1 MQVEE
6 SAGAVGGRVA
16 RGSAVGDGVSGQ
28 AGEAVDV
35 SGADEADVGARPT
48 EVPAVWS
55 RDVVVESVASE
66 VQGDLQ
72 YG

>member
-6 SAGAVGGRVA
+6 GAGAVGGSVA
-16 RGSAVGDGVSGQ
+16 RGSAVGDGGGGQ
-28 AGEAVDV
+28 AHEAVDV
-35 SGADEADVGARPT
+35 SGADETDVGARPP
-48 EVPAVWS
+48 EVSAVWC

-66 VQGDLQ
+66 VQGDLR